1 MHRLFSFYDMSFT
14 VAKPKPKPKTKGYPT
29 ELRTIGDHIRK
40 KRMDEGLSQAQLA
53 KKLNIRTHRIWL

>member
-1 MHRLFSFYDMSFT
+1 MSFT

-29 ELRTIGDHIRK
+29 KLLTIGDHIRK

-53 KKLNIRTHRIWL
+53 KKLNTKVQ